1 MATRKENAERLEGA
15 AAKGLKLS
23 GFKNMSTPSKI
34 AVVVLVIVA
43 LLSILASVI
52 APNDPYAIGVARQA
66 PSAEHIF
73 GTDDQGRDILS
84 RMPSGGRISLLI
96 GFGATGFA
104 LITGSIVGA
113 AAAVSRKSIS
123 EVIMRILDII
133 MSVPGIAL
141 AAVLVTILGK
151 SVPAIIFAIGFMY
164 MPQIARIV
172 RANIVSEY
180 GEDYVRAVIV
190 SGAQAPWIL
199 IKHVLRN
206 CAAPI
211 LVFTVTLVADAIIFE
226 ASLTFLSAGIAEP
239 TPTWGNIL
247 ADARN
252 GVLSGRWWQALFP
265 GLAIMIT
272 CLALNILSE
281 GITDAMAA
289 APSAPV
295 SAENSESRREADLLV
310 ADPVRAY
317 AAQAD
322 TLAERL
328 GALRKVELA
337 RTDRRIPDYSVK
349 PLLQVKNLC
358 IGFPNHG
365 DVNVVENVSFDV
377 RPGQCMALVGESG
390 CGKSITTKVIM
401 NLTAP
406 GERITGEVLY
416 KGQDLLKLT
425 EEEHR
430 KLLGTEIAMV
440 YQDSLSA
447 LNPSMLISAQMKQLT
462 SRGGT
467 RTAEELL
474 TLVGLDPK
482 RTLESYPHELS
493 GGQCQRVVIAMALT
507 RDPSLVI
514 CDEPTT
520 ALDVTVQKQVI
531 KLLNDLQKKLGFAM
545 IFVSHDLALVAE
557 VASEITVMYAGQ
569 VVESAPTKELLTNP
583 RHEYTQGLLGSVLS
597 IEAHDGKRLHQV
609 PGSVPSPADFPKGD
623 RFAPR
628 SSHPTVGLDVKP
640 VMKLVAGTTDHW
652 VSELPDDVLAANGIT
667 SRAGYDD
674 PGAADAVSEIVD
686 EKLDQVT
693 TIIQEAM
700 QTVTGEP
707 VSAAEALE
715 ELAQLAEG
723 KAQEGGEE

>member
-1 MATRKENAERLEGA
+1 MLTQRKEGAEKLEGMA
-15 AAKGLKLS
+15 KSKGLKFTGL
-23 GFKNMSTPSKI
+23 KNMKTSSKI
-34 AVVVLVIVA
+34 ALVILVAVVLI
-43 LLSILASVI
+43 SILAPII
-52 APNDPYAIGVARQA
+52 APYDPYAIGMARQA
-66 PSAEHIF
+66 PDAAHIF
-73 GTDDQGRDILS
+73 GTDDKGRDILS
-84 RMPSGGRISLLI
+84 RILYGGRISLVI
-96 GFGATGFA
+96 GFGSVLFA
-104 LITGSIVGA
+104 LVLGSIVGA
-113 AAAVSRKSIS
+113 LAAVSRKAVS

-141 AAVLVTILGK
+141 AAVLVTILGN
-151 SVPAIIFAIGFMY
+151 SVPAIIFSIGFMY
-164 MPQIARIV
+164 TPQIARIV

-190 SGAQAPWIL
+190 SGARAPWIL
-199 IKHVLRN
+199 MKHVLRN

-211 LVFTVTLVADAIIFE
+211 MVFTVTLVADAIIFE

-247 ADARN
+247 ADARA
-252 GVLSGRWWQALFP
+252 GVLSGRWWQALYP
-265 GLAIMIT
+265 GIAIMLT

-295 SAENSESRREADLLV
+295 DTENSESRREADLLV

-317 AAQAD
+317 KEQAESLAA
-322 TLAERL
+322 RL
-328 GALRKVELA
+328 SALREVELA
-337 RTDRRIPDYSVK
+337 RTDRRVPDYSVE
-349 PLLQVKNLC
+349 PLLQVKNLS
-358 IGFPNHG
+358 IGFPRHG
-365 DVNVVENVSFDV
+365 DVNVVDNVSFDV

-390 CGKSITTKVIM
+390 CGKSITTKTIM
-401 NLTAP
+401 NLLPDTA
-406 GERITGEVLY
+406 RIQGEVLY
-416 KGQDLLKLT
+416 KGQDLLKLSP
-425 EEEHR
+425 EEHR

-467 RTAEELL
+467 RSAEELL
-474 TLVGLDPK
+474 ELVGLDPK

-493 GGQCQRVVIAMALT
+493 GGQCQRVIIAMALT

-583 RHEYTQGLLGSVLS
+583 VHEYTQGLLGSVLS
-597 IEAHDGKRLHQV
+597 IEAHDGSRLHQV
-609 PGSVPSPADFPKGD
+609 PGSVPSPADFPAGD

-628 SSHPTVGLDVKP
+628 SSHPDVGLDVKP
-640 VMKLVAGTTDHW
+640 VLKPV
-652 VSELPDDVLAANGIT
+652 
-667 SRAGYDD
+667 
-674 PGAADAVSEIVD
+674 PGADHHFVAEIPDA
-686 EKLDQVT
+686 
-693 TIIQEAM
+693 
-700 QTVTGEP
+700 
-707 VSAAEALE
+707 
-715 ELAQLAEG
+715 ELA
-723 KAQEGGEE
+723 KAGLKSRLEVR

>member
-1 MATRKENAERLEGA
+1 MLTQRKEGAEKLEGMA
-15 AAKGLKLS
+15 KSKGLKFTGL
-23 GFKNMSTPSKI
+23 KNMKTSSKI
-34 AVVVLVIVA
+34 ALVILVAVVLI
-43 LLSILASVI
+43 SILAPI
-52 APNDPYAIGVARQA
+52 LAPYDPYAIGMARQA
-66 PSAEHIF
+66 PDAAHIF
-73 GTDDQGRDILS
+73 GTDDKGRDILS
-84 RMPSGGRISLLI
+84 RILYGGRISLVI
-96 GFGATGFA
+96 GFGSVLFA
-104 LITGSIVGA
+104 LVLGSIVGA
-113 AAAVSRKSIS
+113 LAAVSRKAVS

-141 AAVLVTILGK
+141 AAVLVTILGN
-151 SVPAIIFAIGFMY
+151 SVPAIIFSIGFMY
-164 MPQIARIV
+164 TPQIARIV

-190 SGAQAPWIL
+190 SGSRAPWIL
-199 IKHVLRN
+199 MKHVLRN

-211 LVFTVTLVADAIIFE
+211 MVFTVTLVADAIIFE

-247 ADARN
+247 ADARA
-252 GVLSGRWWQALFP
+252 GVLSGRWWQALYP
-265 GLAIMIT
+265 GIAIMLT

-295 SAENSESRREADLLV
+295 DTENSESRRDADLLV

-317 AAQAD
+317 KEQAESLAA
-322 TLAERL
+322 RL
-328 GALRKVELA
+328 SALREVELA
-337 RTDRRIPDYSVK
+337 RTDRRVPDYSVE
-349 PLLQVKNLC
+349 PLLQVKNLS
-358 IGFPNHG
+358 IGFPRHG
-365 DVNVVENVSFDV
+365 DVNVVDNVSFDV

-390 CGKSITTKVIM
+390 CGKSITTKTIM
-401 NLTAP
+401 NLLPDTA
-406 GERITGEVLY
+406 RIQGEVLY
-416 KGQDLLKLT
+416 KGQDLLKLSP
-425 EEEHR
+425 EEHR

-467 RTAEELL
+467 RSAEELL
-474 TLVGLDPK
+474 ELVGLDPK

-493 GGQCQRVVIAMALT
+493 GGQCQRVIIAMALT

-583 RHEYTQGLLGSVLS
+583 IHEYTQGLLGSVLS
-597 IEAHDGKRLHQV
+597 IEAHDGSRLHQV

-628 SSHPTVGLDVKP
+628 SSHPTVGLDVHPVLKP
-640 VMKLVAGTTDHW
+640 VPGVEHHFVA
-652 VSELPDDVLAANGIT
+652 EIPD
-667 SRAGYDD
+667 
-674 PGAADAVSEIVD
+674 
-686 EKLDQVT
+686 
-693 TIIQEAM
+693 
-700 QTVTGEP
+700 
-707 VSAAEALE
+707 E
-715 ELAQLAEG
+715 ELAKNGLVSRLEVR
-723 KAQEGGEE
+723 

>member
-1 MATRKENAERLEGA
+1 MLTQRKEGAEKLEGMA
-15 AAKGLKLS
+15 KSKGLKFTGL
-23 GFKNMSTPSKI
+23 KNMKTSSKI
-34 AVVVLVIVA
+34 ALVILVAVVLI
-43 LLSILASVI
+43 SILAPII
-52 APNDPYAIGVARQA
+52 APYDPYAIGMARQA
-66 PSAEHIF
+66 PDAAHIF
-73 GTDDQGRDILS
+73 GTDDKGRDILS
-84 RMPSGGRISLLI
+84 RILYGGRISLVI
-96 GFGATGFA
+96 GFGSVLFA
-104 LITGSIVGA
+104 LVLGSIVGA
-113 AAAVSRKSIS
+113 LAAVSRKAVS

-141 AAVLVTILGK
+141 AAVLVTILGN
-151 SVPAIIFAIGFMY
+151 SVPAIIFSIGFMY
-164 MPQIARIV
+164 TPQIARIV

-190 SGAQAPWIL
+190 SGARAPWIL
-199 IKHVLRN
+199 MKHVLRN

-211 LVFTVTLVADAIIFE
+211 MVFTVTLVADAIIFE

-247 ADARN
+247 ADARA
-252 GVLSGRWWQALFP
+252 GVLSGRWWQALYP
-265 GLAIMIT
+265 GIAIMLT

-295 SAENSESRREADLLV
+295 DTENSESRREADLLV

-317 AAQAD
+317 KEQAESLAA
-322 TLAERL
+322 RL
-328 GALRKVELA
+328 SALREVELA
-337 RTDRRIPDYSVK
+337 RTDRRVPDYSVE
-349 PLLQVKNLC
+349 PLLQVKNLS
-358 IGFPNHG
+358 IGFPRHG
-365 DVNVVENVSFDV
+365 DVNVVDNVSFDV

-390 CGKSITTKVIM
+390 CGKSITTKTIM
-401 NLTAP
+401 NLLPDTA
-406 GERITGEVLY
+406 RIQGEVLY
-416 KGQDLLKLT
+416 KGQDLLKLSP
-425 EEEHR
+425 EEHR

-467 RTAEELL
+467 RSAEELL
-474 TLVGLDPK
+474 ELVGLDPK

-493 GGQCQRVVIAMALT
+493 GGQCQRVIIAMALT

-583 RHEYTQGLLGSVLS
+583 IHEYTQGLLGSVLS
-597 IEAHDGKRLHQV
+597 IEAHDGSRLHQV

-628 SSHPTVGLDVKP
+628 SSHPTVGLDVHPILKP
-640 VMKLVAGTTDHW
+640 VPGVEHHFVA
-652 VSELPDDVLAANGIT
+652 EIPD
-667 SRAGYDD
+667 
-674 PGAADAVSEIVD
+674 
-686 EKLDQVT
+686 
-693 TIIQEAM
+693 
-700 QTVTGEP
+700 
-707 VSAAEALE
+707 E
-715 ELAQLAEG
+715 ELAKNGLVSRLEVR
-723 KAQEGGEE
+723 